1 MNNMMKIEKSIRTE
15 VNYNKILKLYLQDHG
30 RLSIMKSKKNEQ
42 IKFTRSSLKNI
53 NWPTKEDVF
62 AWISPEFIDK
72 PHGFVNTNIYSKRR
86 DMVAF
91 RSAYFN
97 GRTRVIGKLKLY
109 LAILPIKENTTFLV
123 KICEYT
129 KDSDYINIKDGIVS
143 VSACNDNSTQ
153 THSAREKV
161 ELNISLGNV
170 AWQMKKGSR
179 LVVLIAAS
187 NFLAD
192 TVQLRYKDKFSESIK
207 KTSEE
212 MIYIGKESYLEV
224 PLSYDEV

>member
-1 MNNMMKIEKSIRTE
+1 MNNMMKIEKNIRTE

-42 IKFTRSSLKNI
+42 IKFTLSSLKNI
-53 NWPTKEDVF
+53 NWPTKEGVF

-72 PHGFVNTNIYSKRR
+72 PHGFVNKNIYSKRR

-91 RSAYFN
+91 RSAY
-97 GRTRVIGKLKLY
+97 
-109 LAILPIKENTTFLV
+109 
-123 KICEYT
+123 
-129 KDSDYINIKDGIVS
+129 
-143 VSACNDNSTQ
+143 NDNSTQ
-153 THSAREKV
+153 TYSAKEKV

-207 KTSEE
+207 KTSEQ

-224 PLSYDEV
+224 PLSYDKV